1 MTTRRRR
8 SSGSGQPGSR
18 AWRESVQGIRREL
31 DAGNGRLIKLLEEQD
46 AEYAKEVRPLF
57 DLAES
62 LRVEELLSYMN
73 DTLLNGQGVIQT
85 VLRWD
90 GAEALGDD
98 WENDDDDD
106 DDWDDD
112 DDEDD
117 EEDDDEDFELSVTLT
132 VMLSWKQA
140 GRLQIKVEIQEDDG
154 EIELNVNGH
163 QARPPNARNLQSA
176 LVAAFREQMDENY
189 GRGDEINEETA
200 AKLMDLVRWR
210 LGSNRRGSS

>member
-46 AEYAKEVRPLF
+46 TEYAEEVRPLF

-73 DTLLNGQGVIQT
+73 DTLLDGQGVIQT

-90 GAEALGDD
+90 EVEELGDD
-98 WENDDDDD
+98 WEDDE
-106 DDWDDD
+106 D

-117 EEDDDEDFELSVTLT
+117 DDWEDDDEDEDDEGFDLSVALT

-140 GRLQIKVEIQEDDG
+140 GRLQIKVEIQDDDG

-163 QARPPNARNLQSA
+163 QADPPNARNLQSA
-176 LVAAFREQMDENY
+176 LVEAFREQMDENY
-189 GRGDEINEETA
+189 GQEEEEE
-200 AKLMDLVRWR
+200 
-210 LGSNRRGSS
+210 

>member
-8 SSGSGQPGSR
+8 SSGSGQTGSR

-46 AEYAKEVRPLF
+46 AEYAEEVRPLF

-73 DTLLNGQGVIQT
+73 DTLLDGQGVIQT

-90 GAEALGDD
+90 EVEELGDD
-98 WENDDDDD
+98 WEDDEDDDEDD

-112 DDEDD
+112 EEDEDD
-117 EEDDDEDFELSVTLT
+117 EGFDLSVALT

-140 GRLQIKVEIQEDDG
+140 GRLQIKVEIQDDDG

-163 QARPPNARNLQSA
+163 QADPPNVRNLQTA

-189 GRGDEINEETA
+189 GQEEEEE
-200 AKLMDLVRWR
+200 
-210 LGSNRRGSS
+210 